1 MPESITTELESDLR
15 ARAFSVDVGD
25 PETEWRP
32 GEQAAAATPAPAE
45 RAEAFRDA
53 RGYSADDY
61 TTAAEEL
68 ESEGKA
74 DLAAR
79 ARENAAAV
87 QQAEAAASKL
97 AFDREWQQHVDQERV
112 SSPELTDEA
121 SELSQAVQAIL
132 RDIPALTKSPSG
144 YQHAAAVARAK
155 VQAVELPALRAR
167 LESLVK
173 ENARLARLTSI
184 PGSPPARP
192 GHAADGGLNERD
204 LRRMAHDFD
213 SATSL

>member
-1 MPESITTELESDLR
+1 MPDSITIDLESDLR
-15 ARAFSVDVGD
+15 ARAFSVDAGD

-32 GEQAAAATPAPAE
+32 GERAAAAPAPTDPPD
-45 RAEAFRDA
+45 AFRDA
-53 RGYSADDY
+53 KGYSADDY
-61 TTAAEEL
+61 TTAAAEL
-68 ESEGKA
+68 EIEGKA

-87 QQAEAAASKL
+87 QQAEAAASKQ
-97 AFDREWQQHVDQERV
+97 AFARAWQQHVDQERV

-132 RDIPALTKSPSG
+132 RDIPALTQSPSG
-144 YQHAAAVARAK
+144 YRHAAAVARAQ

-167 LESLVK
+167 LESLAR
-173 ENARLARLTSI
+173 ENERLARLTSI
-184 PGSPPARP
+184 PGSPPARSTQ
-192 GHAADGGLNERD
+192 AADAGLSERD
-204 LRRMAHDFD
+204 LRRLAHDFD

>member
-1 MPESITTELESDLR
+1 MPDSIPTELESDLR
-15 ARAFSVDVGD
+15 ARAFTVDAGD

-32 GEQAAAATPAPAE
+32 GERAAAATPTPAE
-45 RAEAFRDA
+45 PADSFRDA
-53 RGYSADDY
+53 KGYSADDY
-61 TTAAEEL
+61 AKAAAEL

-74 DLAAR
+74 DLASR

-87 QQAEAAASKL
+87 QQAEAAAAKQ
-97 AFDREWQQHVDQERV
+97 AFEREWQQHVEQERV

-132 RDIPALTKSPSG
+132 RDIPALTQTPSG
-144 YQHAAAVARAK
+144 FRHAAAVARAK
-155 VQAVELPALRAR
+155 VQAIELPALRAR
-167 LESLVK
+167 LDALTK
-173 ENARLARLTSI
+173 ENARLAQLTSI

-192 GHAADGGLNERD
+192 GQGADTGLSERD
-204 LRRMAHDFD
+204 LRRLAHDFD

>member
-1 MPESITTELESDLR
+1 MPDSITTELESDLR
-15 ARAFSVDVGD
+15 ARAFSVDAGD

-32 GEQAAAATPAPAE
+32 GEQAAATPAPAE

-61 TTAAEEL
+61 TNAAVEL

-79 ARENAAAV
+79 ARDNAAAV
-87 QQAEAAASKL
+87 QQAEAAAAKL

-121 SELSQAVQAIL
+121 SEHSQAVQAIL
-132 RDIPALTKSPSG
+132 RDIPALTQSPNG

-167 LESLVK
+167 LESLAK

-184 PGSPPARP
+184 PGSPPARL
-192 GHAADGGLNERD
+192 GQAADAGMSERD